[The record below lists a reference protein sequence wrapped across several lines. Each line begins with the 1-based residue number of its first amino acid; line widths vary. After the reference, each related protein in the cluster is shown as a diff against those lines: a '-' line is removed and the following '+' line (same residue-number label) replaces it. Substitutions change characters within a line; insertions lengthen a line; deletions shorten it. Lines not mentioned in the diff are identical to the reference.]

1 MRSEPWVSIC
11 IPAYN
16 SEKFIEETLRS
27 VLTQSY
33 RNIEVV
39 ISDDCSVDNTAQ
51 IVNSFKDGRI
61 RFFKNEQNLGVEKN
75 WNKTLGLASGKYCK
89 LMGADDVLYP
99 TFIEEQVNILEN
111 PRNSDVVLVTSHKHV
126 IDQDSKLI
134 MTRKFPGCGR
144 FEGITAIKK
153 CVRRGTNVIGEP
165 VAGLFRKEALE
176 KSGYYTDEN
185 LYMID
190 LDLWSRM
197 LKSGDLYVIDKVLYA
212 FRIST
217 QSLSTNI
224 GFLQIKLFNL
234 FIDKLYLDKSF
245 NINVLDKIIAKTM
258 ALVMG
263 VARNFIYLVYFK
275 KISE

>member
-75 WNKTLGLASGKYCK
+75 WNKTLRLASGKYCK

>member
-1 MRSEPWVSIC
+1 MRNQPWISIC

-51 IVNSFKDGRI
+51 IVDSFKDGRI

-75 WNKTLGLASGKYCK
+75 WNKTLGLATGKYCK

-111 PRNSDVVLVTSHKHV
+111 PKNSDVVLVTSYKHV
-126 IDQDSKLI
+126 IDQDGKLI

-153 CVRRGTNVIGEP
+153 CVRRGANVIGEP

-176 KSGYYTDEN
+176 KSGYYSGEN

-263 VARNFIYLVYFK
+263 VARNLIYLVYFK
-275 KISE
+275 K